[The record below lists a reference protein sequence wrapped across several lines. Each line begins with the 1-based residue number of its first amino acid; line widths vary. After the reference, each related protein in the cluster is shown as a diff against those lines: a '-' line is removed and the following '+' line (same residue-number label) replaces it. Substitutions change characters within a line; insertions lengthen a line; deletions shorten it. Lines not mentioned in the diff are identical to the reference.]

1 MSEYL
6 TVAEACKLAGIAR
19 STFYKLLAD
28 PDSGLGQVAVRIPGL
43 SRVRVP
49 ERAFREWLEST
60 PATPAAAKR
69 RRPLGIVHARS

>member
-28 PDSGLGQVAVRIPGL
+28 PESGLGQVAIRIPGL
-43 SRVRVP
+43 LRVRVP
-49 ERAFREWLEST
+49 EKAFREWLEST
-60 PATPAAAKR
+60 PATAAPAKR
-69 RRPLGIVHARS
+69 RSPLGLVHARP